1 MRILTVG
8 AIKGGTVP
16 VGQAIYSAFKE
27 IGQESDFLDYSDL
40 LVEFSTVLAAKDA
53 NLSYQFLLKCRT
65 RLLEKVTN
73 FRPEAILGIAQSP
86 LNNIEVLTNLKRAG
100 LILCYWFVED
110 GRIFDYWRKYA
121 PCFDHF
127 FTIQKDPFWKELTKM
142 GCRNFH
148 YLPAAFD
155 SNIECPTE
163 NNHPGI
169 NVSFMGAPYPNRV
182 NLFSKLQ
189 RRDFQIYGEEWDM
202 YDNPSV
208 VIGQRRITDIEARMI
223 YQRSLININLHS
235 SLNPDSF
242 GGGDFVNPRTFELA
256 GLGAFQLTDKRELL
270 PLHFDLEEELI
281 ALYTWDDMKTAIDY
295 FLDHKAE
302 RARFAKKARE
312 RVLQEHTYKHRAQK
326 IISILS

>member
-16 VGQAIYSAFKE
+16 IGQAIYSAFKE

-40 LVEFSTVLAAKDA
+40 LVEFSNVLAAKDA
-53 NLSYQFLLKCRT
+53 SLSYQFLLKCRT

-86 LNNIEVLTNLKRAG
+86 LNNIEVLTNLKKAG
-100 LILCYWFVED
+100 VILCYWFVED

-121 PCFDHF
+121 LCFDHF

-148 YLPAAFD
+148 YLPVAFD
-155 SNIECPTE
+155 SNMECPIE
-163 NNHPGI
+163 NNHLGI

-189 RRDFQIYGEEWDM
+189 RGDFQIYGEEWDM

-270 PLHFDLEEELI
+270 PLHFDLEEELV
-281 ALYTWDDMKTAIDY
+281 ALYTWEDMKTAIDY

-312 RVLQEHTYKHRAQK
+312 RVLQKHTYKHRAHE